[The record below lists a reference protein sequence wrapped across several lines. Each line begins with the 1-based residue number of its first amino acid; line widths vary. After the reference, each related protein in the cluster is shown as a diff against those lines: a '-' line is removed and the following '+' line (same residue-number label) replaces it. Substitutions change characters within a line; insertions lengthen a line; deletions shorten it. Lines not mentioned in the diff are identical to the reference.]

1 MNKILRNSFVALLAI
16 MGWSNAMS
24 QDVIWSEDFSSY
36 KADDVP
42 SGGTYS
48 YVCTDNGTNLTKIYE
63 AALAG
68 GESPELLVGK
78 KNNNAT
84 NPTVLGTFAATVNL
98 GGKSGDMTLSFKSN
112 GKLTITVEGG
122 TVGDNTGTGNDYVY
136 PITGASGTLNI
147 TFTNNTTSNARLD
160 NIKLFQ
166 GQGKQPAGLSFGTSS
181 RTVTLGADD
190 NVFPTLQ
197 NDNNLAVT
205 YSSSE
210 TSVATIAADGTIT
223 LVAAGQTVI
232 TAESAE
238 TAEFEAG
245 HAQYTL
251 TVKEA
256 ETPEPPA
263 QEITVASA
271 LEIISGLDDGATTT
285 DKYKVKG
292 FIVGTPDFQRD
303 KNGKLYGNCNFEIAD
318 TKGGTTTLTVFRSK
332 SFENKNFTDDEVTAN
347 ILKEGDEVVLEGNL
361 QKYKSGDNI
370 TPEIKNC
377 YLISI
382 NGETS
387 HVSALKAD
395 FQNAPAYNVG
405 GQRVNQGY
413 KGLVIKGGKKLIQ
426 K

>member
-1 MNKILRNSFVALLAI
+1 MNKILRYSFVALMA
-16 MGWSNAMS
+16 MVGWSNALA

-42 SGGTYS
+42 SGGTYN
-48 YVCTDNGTNLTKIYE
+48 YVCADNGTNITKIYE
-63 AALAG
+63 ANLAG

-78 KNNNAT
+78 SGGSFQAT
-84 NPTVLGTFAATVNL
+84 ISL
-98 GGKSGDMTLSFKSN
+98 GGKSGDMTLSFKCN
-112 GKLTITVEGG
+112 KNLPLEVTGG
-122 TVGDNTGTGNDYVY
+122 TLGKNSGTGNDYVY
-136 PITGASGTLNI
+136 PISEASGTLTI
-147 TFTNNTTSNARLD
+147 KFGSVSSNARLD

-197 NDNNLAVT
+197 NANNLAVS

-256 ETPEPPA
+256 AVEIE
-263 QEITVASA
+263 QITVARA
-271 LEIISGLDDGATTT
+271 LKIANGLASGGYSDVE
-285 DKYKVKG
+285 YKVKG
-292 FIVGTPDFQRD
+292 FVVGTPKIDKD
-303 KNGKLYGNCNFEIAD
+303 KNGNFYGNATFYMAD
-318 TKGGTTTLTVFRSK
+318 TKGGTTQIYAFQIYGLNGEKMNSETYLK
-332 SFENKNFTDDEVTAN
+332 DNDEV
-347 ILKEGDEVVLEGNL
+347 IVQGKL
-361 QKYKSGDNI
+361 QKYVKNDDV
-370 TPEIKNC
+370 TLEIAKGGK
-377 YLISI
+377 LVEL

>member
-1 MNKILRNSFVALLAI
+1 MNKILRYSFVALLA
-16 MGWSNAMS
+16 MVGWSNALA

-42 SGGTYS
+42 SGGTYN
-48 YVCTDNGTNLTKIYE
+48 YVCADNGTNITKIYE
-63 AALAG
+63 ANLAG

-98 GGKSGDMTLSFKSN
+98 GGKSGDMTLTFKSN

-166 GQGKQPAGLSFGTSS
+166 GQSKKPAGLSWGTST
-181 RTVTLGADD
+181 RTVTIGADD
-190 NVFPTLQ
+190 NVFPTLT
-197 NDNNLAVT
+197 NENNLTVT

-245 HAQYTL
+245 KAQYTL

-256 ETPEPPA
+256 QVEI
-263 QEITVASA
+263 QQITVAKA
-271 LEIISGLDDGATTT
+271 LEIISGLEDGKTTT
-285 DKYKVKG
+285 EEYKVKG
-292 FIVGTPDFQRD
+292 YIVGNPDFQRKSD
-303 KNGKLYGNCNFEIAD
+303 GTLYGNCNFDMAD
-318 TKGGTTTLTVFRSK
+318 SKGGSDKLTVYRAK
-332 SFENKNFTDDEVTAN
+332 SFENNNFTEETTSLIKAD
-347 ILKEGDEVVLEGNL
+347 DEVVLQGKL
-361 QKYKSGDNI
+361 QKYKDKNGNI
-370 TPEIKNC
+370 TPELTSC
-377 YLISI
+377 YLISV
-382 NGETS
+382 NGQTS
-387 HVSALKAD
+387 VGAIKAD
-395 FQNAPAYNVG
+395 INANAPAYNVA
-405 GQRVNQGY
+405 GQRVDAAY
-413 KGLVIKGGKKLIQ
+413 KGLIIKSGKKYVN

>member
-1 MNKILRNSFVALLAI
+1 MNKILRYSFVALLA
-16 MGWSNAMS
+16 MVGWSNAMS

-48 YVCTDNGTNLTKIYE
+48 YVCTDNGTNITKIYE
-63 AALAG
+63 ANLAG

-78 KNNNAT
+78 SGGSFQAT
-84 NPTVLGTFAATVNL
+84 ISL
-98 GGKSGDMTLSFKSN
+98 GGKSGDMTLSFKCN
-112 GKLTITVEGG
+112 KNLPLEVTGG
-122 TVGDNTGTGNDYVY
+122 TLGKNSGTGNDYVY
-136 PITGASGTLNI
+136 PISEASGTLTI
-147 TFTNNTTSNARLD
+147 KFGSVSSNARLD

-166 GQGKQPAGLSFGTSS
+166 GQSKKPAGLSWGTSA

-190 NVFPTLQ
+190 NVFPTLE
-197 NDNNLAVT
+197 NKNNLTVT

-245 HAQYTL
+245 KAQYTL

-256 ETPEPPA
+256 QVEI
-263 QEITVASA
+263 QQITVAKA
-271 LEIISGLDDGATTT
+271 LEIISGLEDGKTTT
-285 DKYKVKG
+285 EEYKVKG
-292 FIVGTPDFQRD
+292 YIVGNPDFQRKSD
-303 KNGKLYGNCNFEIAD
+303 GTLYGNCNFDMAD
-318 TKGGTTTLTVFRSK
+318 SKGGSDKLTVYRAK
-332 SFENKNFTDDEVTAN
+332 SFENNNFTEETTSLIKAD
-347 ILKEGDEVVLEGNL
+347 DEVVLQGKL
-361 QKYKSGDNI
+361 QKYKDKNGNI
-370 TPEIKNC
+370 TPELTSC
-377 YLISI
+377 YLISV
-382 NGETS
+382 NGQTS
-387 HVSALKAD
+387 VGAIKAD
-395 FQNAPAYNVG
+395 INANAPAYNVG

>member
-1 MNKILRNSFVALLAI
+1 MNKILRYSFVALLA
-16 MGWSNAMS
+16 MVGWSNAMA

-42 SGGTYS
+42 SGGTYN
-48 YVCTDNGTNLTKIYE
+48 YVCADNGTNITKIYE
-63 AALAG
+63 ANLAG

-78 KNNNAT
+78 SGGSFQAT
-84 NPTVLGTFAATVNL
+84 ISL
-98 GGKSGDMTLSFKSN
+98 GGKSGDMTLSFKCN
-112 GKLTITVEGG
+112 KNLPLEVTGG
-122 TVGDNTGTGNDYVY
+122 TLGKNSGTGNDYVY
-136 PITGASGTLNI
+136 PISEASGTLTI
-147 TFTNNTTSNARLD
+147 KFGSVSSNARLD

-166 GQGKQPAGLSFGTSS
+166 GQSKKPAGLSWGTSA

-190 NVFPTLQ
+190 NVFPTLE
-197 NDNNLAVT
+197 NKNNLTVT

-245 HAQYTL
+245 KAQYTL

-256 ETPEPPA
+256 QVEI
-263 QEITVASA
+263 QQITVAKA
-271 LEIISGLDDGATTT
+271 LEIISGLEDGKTTT
-285 DKYKVKG
+285 EEYKVKG
-292 FIVGTPDFQRD
+292 YIVGNPDFQRKSD
-303 KNGKLYGNCNFEIAD
+303 GTLYGNCNFDMAD
-318 TKGGTTTLTVFRSK
+318 SKGGSDKLTVYRAK
-332 SFENKNFTDDEVTAN
+332 SFENNNFTEETTSLIKAD
-347 ILKEGDEVVLEGNL
+347 DEVVLQGKL
-361 QKYKSGDNI
+361 QKYKDKNGNI
-370 TPEIKNC
+370 TPELTSC
-377 YLISI
+377 YLISV
-382 NGETS
+382 NGQTS
-387 HVSALKAD
+387 VGAIKAD
-395 FQNAPAYNVG
+395 INANAPAYNVG

>member
-1 MNKILRNSFVALLAI
+1 
-16 MGWSNAMS
+16 MS

>member
-1 MNKILRNSFVALLAI
+1 MNKILRYSFVALLA
-16 MGWSNAMS
+16 MVGWSNAMS

-48 YVCTDNGTNLTKIYE
+48 YVCTDNGTNITKIYE
-63 AALAG
+63 ANLAG

-78 KNNNAT
+78 SGGSFQAT
-84 NPTVLGTFAATVNL
+84 ISL
-98 GGKSGDMTLSFKSN
+98 GGKSGDMTLSFKCN
-112 GKLTITVEGG
+112 KNLPLEVTGG
-122 TVGDNTGTGNDYVY
+122 TLGKNSGTGNDYVY
-136 PITGASGTLNI
+136 PISEASGTLTI
-147 TFTNNTTSNARLD
+147 KFGSVSSNARLD

-166 GQGKQPAGLSFGTSS
+166 GQSKKPAGLSWGTSA

-190 NVFPTLQ
+190 NVFPTLE
-197 NDNNLAVT
+197 NKNNLTVT

-245 HAQYTL
+245 KAQYTL

-256 ETPEPPA
+256 QVEI
-263 QEITVASA
+263 QQITVAKA
-271 LEIISGLDDGATTT
+271 LEIISGLEDGKTTT
-285 DKYKVKG
+285 EEYKVKG
-292 FIVGTPDFQRD
+292 YIVGNPDFQRKSD
-303 KNGKLYGNCNFEIAD
+303 GTLYGNCNFDMAD
-318 TKGGTTTLTVFRSK
+318 SKGGSDKLTVYRAK
-332 SFENKNFTDDEVTAN
+332 SFENNNFTEETTSLIKAD
-347 ILKEGDEVVLEGNL
+347 DEVVLQGKL
-361 QKYKSGDNI
+361 QKYKDKNGNI
-370 TPEIKNC
+370 TPELTSC
-377 YLISI
+377 YLISV
-382 NGETS
+382 NGQTS
-387 HVSALKAD
+387 VGAIKAD
-395 FQNAPAYNVG
+395 INANAPAYNVA

>member
-1 MNKILRNSFVALLAI
+1 MNKILRYSFVALLA
-16 MGWSNAMS
+16 MVGWSNALA

-42 SGGTYS
+42 SGGTYN
-48 YVCTDNGTNLTKIYE
+48 YVCADNGTNITKIYE
-63 AALAG
+63 ANLAG

-78 KNNNAT
+78 KNSKAT
-84 NPTVLGTFAATVNL
+84 NPDVLGTFAATVNL

-147 TFTNNTTSNARLD
+147 TFTNNTTSNVRLD

-166 GQGKQPAGLSFGTSS
+166 GQGKQPAGLSWGTST
-181 RTVTLGADD
+181 RTVTIGADD
-190 NVFPTLQ
+190 NVFPTLT
-197 NDNNLAVT
+197 NENNLTVT

-245 HAQYTL
+245 KAQYTL

-256 ETPEPPA
+256 QVEI
-263 QEITVASA
+263 QQITVAKA

-347 ILKEGDEVVLEGNL
+347 IIKEGDEVVLEGNL

-377 YLISI
+377 YLISV
-382 NGETS
+382 NGQTS
-387 HVSALKAD
+387 VGAIKAD
-395 FQNAPAYNVG
+395 INANAPAYNVA
-405 GQRVNQGY
+405 GQRVDAAY
-413 KGLVIKGGKKLIQ
+413 KGLIIKSGKKYVN

>member
-1 MNKILRNSFVALLAI
+1 MNKILRFYFVALLA
-16 MGWSNAMS
+16 MVGWSNAMS

-78 KNNNAT
+78 KNSKAT
-84 NPTVLGTFAATVNL
+84 NPDVLGTFAATVNL

-147 TFTNNTTSNARLD
+147 TFTNNTTSNVRLD

-166 GQGKQPAGLSFGTSS
+166 GQGKQPAGLSWGTST
-181 RTVTLGADD
+181 RTVTIGADD
-190 NVFPTLQ
+190 NVFPTLT
-197 NDNNLAVT
+197 NENNLTVT

-245 HAQYTL
+245 KAQYTL

-256 ETPEPPA
+256 QVEI
-263 QEITVASA
+263 QQITVAKA

-347 ILKEGDEVVLEGNL
+347 IIKEGDEVVLEGNL

-377 YLISI
+377 YLISV
-382 NGETS
+382 NGQTS
-387 HVSALKAD
+387 VGAIKAD
-395 FQNAPAYNVG
+395 INANAPAYNVA
-405 GQRVNQGY
+405 GQRVDAAY
-413 KGLVIKGGKKLIQ
+413 KGLIIKSGKKYVN

>member
-1 MNKILRNSFVALLAI
+1 MNKILRYSFVALLA
-16 MGWSNAMS
+16 MVGWSNALA

-42 SGGTYS
+42 SGGTYN
-48 YVCTDNGTNLTKIYE
+48 YVCADNGTNITKIYE
-63 AALAG
+63 ANLAG

-166 GQGKQPAGLSFGTSS
+166 GQSKKPAGLSWGTST
-181 RTVTLGADD
+181 RTVTIGADD
-190 NVFPTLQ
+190 NVFPTLT
-197 NDNNLAVT
+197 NENNLTVT

-245 HAQYTL
+245 KAQYTL

-256 ETPEPPA
+256 QVEI
-263 QEITVASA
+263 QQITVAKA
-271 LEIISGLDDGATTT
+271 LEIISGLEDGKTTT
-285 DKYKVKG
+285 EEYKVKG
-292 FIVGTPDFQRD
+292 YIVGNPDFQRKSD
-303 KNGKLYGNCNFEIAD
+303 GTLYGNCNFDMAD
-318 TKGGTTTLTVFRSK
+318 SKGGSDKLTVYRAK
-332 SFENKNFTDDEVTAN
+332 SFENNNFTEETTSLIKAD
-347 ILKEGDEVVLEGNL
+347 DEVVLQGKL
-361 QKYKSGDNI
+361 QKYKDKNGNI
-370 TPEIKNC
+370 TPELTSC
-377 YLISI
+377 YLISV
-382 NGETS
+382 NGQTS
-387 HVSALKAD
+387 VGAIKAD
-395 FQNAPAYNVG
+395 INANAPAYNVA

>member
-1 MNKILRNSFVALLAI
+1 MNKILRYSFVALLA
-16 MGWSNAMS
+16 MVGWSNAMA

-166 GQGKQPAGLSFGTSS
+166 GQSKKPAGLSWGTST
-181 RTVTLGADD
+181 RTVTIGADD
-190 NVFPTLQ
+190 NVFPTLT
-197 NDNNLAVT
+197 NENNLTVT

-245 HAQYTL
+245 KAQYTL

-256 ETPEPPA
+256 QVEI
-263 QEITVASA
+263 QQITVAKA
-271 LEIISGLDDGATTT
+271 LEIISGLEDGKTTT
-285 DKYKVKG
+285 EEYKVKG
-292 FIVGTPDFQRD
+292 YIVGNPDFQRKSD
-303 KNGKLYGNCNFEIAD
+303 GTLYGNCNFDMAD
-318 TKGGTTTLTVFRSK
+318 SKGGSDKLTVYRAK
-332 SFENKNFTDDEVTAN
+332 SFENKNFTEETTSLIKAD
-347 ILKEGDEVVLEGNL
+347 DEVVLQGKL
-361 QKYKSGDNI
+361 QKYKDKNGNI
-370 TPEIKNC
+370 TSELTSC
-377 YLISI
+377 YLISV
-382 NGETS
+382 NGQTS
-387 HVSALKAD
+387 VGAIKAD
-395 FQNAPAYNVG
+395 INANAPAYNVA
-405 GQRVNQGY
+405 GQRVDAAY
-413 KGLVIKGGKKLIQ
+413 KGLIIKSGKKYVN

>member
-1 MNKILRNSFVALLAI
+1 MNKILRYSFVALLA
-16 MGWSNAMS
+16 MVGWSNAMA

-42 SGGTYS
+42 SGGTYN
-48 YVCTDNGTNLTKIYE
+48 YVCADNGTNITKIYE
-63 AALAG
+63 AYLAG

-78 KNNNAT
+78 SGGSFQAT
-84 NPTVLGTFAATVNL
+84 ISL
-98 GGKSGDMTLSFKSN
+98 GGKSGDMTLSFKCN
-112 GKLTITVEGG
+112 KNLPLEVTGG
-122 TVGDNTGTGNDYVY
+122 TLGKNSGTGNDYVY
-136 PITGASGTLNI
+136 PISEASGTLTI
-147 TFTNNTTSNARLD
+147 KFGSVSSNARLD

-166 GQGKQPAGLSFGTSS
+166 GQSKKPAGLSWGTSA

-190 NVFPTLQ
+190 NVFPTLE
-197 NDNNLAVT
+197 NKNNLTVT

-245 HAQYTL
+245 KAQYTL

-256 ETPEPPA
+256 QVEI
-263 QEITVASA
+263 QQITVAKA
-271 LEIISGLDDGATTT
+271 LEIISGLEDGKTTT
-285 DKYKVKG
+285 EEYKVKG
-292 FIVGTPDFQRD
+292 YIVGNPDFQRKSD
-303 KNGKLYGNCNFEIAD
+303 GTLYGNCNFDMAD
-318 TKGGTTTLTVFRSK
+318 SKGGSDKLTVYRAK
-332 SFENKNFTDDEVTAN
+332 SFENNNFTEETTSLIKAD
-347 ILKEGDEVVLEGNL
+347 DEVVLQGKL
-361 QKYKSGDNI
+361 QKYKDKNGNI
-370 TPEIKNC
+370 TSELTSC
-377 YLISI
+377 YLISV
-382 NGETS
+382 NGQTS
-387 HVSALKAD
+387 VGAIKAD
-395 FQNAPAYNVG
+395 INANAPAYNVG

>member
-1 MNKILRNSFVALLAI
+1 
-16 MGWSNAMS
+16 MGFGNAMAE
-24 QDVIWSEDFSSY
+24 DVIWQEDWSTWGDYEKKVLDGVNSNYTFEGTVTNTDGSFKSGTTIY
-36 KADDVP
+36 K
-42 SGGTYS
+42 
-48 YVCTDNGTNLTKIYE
+48 E
-63 AALAG
+63 ALAG
-68 GESPELLVGK
+68 GEAPELLIAKSSGSFT
-78 KNNNAT
+78 ASI
-84 NPTVLGTFAATVNL
+84 NL
-98 GGKSGDMTLSFKSN
+98 NGKSGDMTLSFKCN
-112 GKLTITVEGG
+112 KNIPVEVTGG
-122 TVGDNTGTGNDYVY
+122 TIGKNAGSGNDYVY
-136 PITGASGTLNI
+136 PITGASGTLTI
-147 TFTNNTTSNARLD
+147 KFGCVSTNARLD

-263 QEITVASA
+263 QEITVARA

-332 SFENKNFTDDEVTAN
+332 SFDNKNFTDDEVTAN